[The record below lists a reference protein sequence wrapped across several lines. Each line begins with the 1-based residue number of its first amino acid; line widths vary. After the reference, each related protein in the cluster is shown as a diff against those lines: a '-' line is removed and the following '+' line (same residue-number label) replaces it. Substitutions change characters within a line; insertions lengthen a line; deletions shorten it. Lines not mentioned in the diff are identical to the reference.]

1 VDASAGHLL
10 AMIRDGRATTRSD
23 LRRLTGLS
31 RTAVVTRLT
40 QLADAGLVLLGEELA
55 STGGR
60 PPGSLVFAADAAV
73 VLAVAVGRSRTQLGV
88 FDLAG
93 DELASTELDHEV
105 GAEPGDVLPDVVAAL
120 AQLLHGLG
128 SPIVGGVG
136 VGLPGTVSP
145 DRGVS
150 VDSPVMRG
158 WDGLDVVPV
167 FSGFGPESGDERGEA
182 GREGGEDRDRPGVPV
197 WVDNDADVLARAERL
212 GPLAAVREMVVV
224 KASTGLG
231 LGIVSAG
238 RVVHGHLGGA
248 GEIGHVPVA
257 AAEGLPCRCGRTG
270 CLETVAGGWA
280 LAARLA
286 EQGREVTHVR
296 DVVRMSRDGD
306 PEARRVLREGG
317 HALGE
322 TLAVVVDLLNPQY
335 VVLGGDMAEAFDA
348 YAGGVREAL
357 YARASALATRELQV
371 VPSTHGERSG
381 LVGCAALAL
390 ARLLDPARVD
400 RELALRARG

>member
-1 VDASAGHLL
+1 MQKSPPRYPEVVDASAGHLL
-10 AMIRDGRATTRSD
+10 TLIRDGRATTRSD

-93 DELASTELDHEV
+93 TELAAAEVDHEV
-105 GAEPGDVLPDVVAAL
+105 GAEPDEVLPDVVAAL

-145 DRGVS
+145 ELGVS

-158 WDGLDVVPV
+158 WDGLDVGPV
-167 FSGFGPESGDERGEA
+167 FAGFGPDGDGE
-182 GREGGEDRDRPGVPV
+182 RPGVPV

-212 GPLAAVREMVVV
+212 GPLADVREMVVV

-257 AAEGLPCRCGRTG
+257 GAEGLPCRCGRTG

-286 EQGREVTHVR
+286 ERGREVTHVR
-296 DVVRMSRDGD
+296 DVVRLARDGD
-306 PEARRVLREGG
+306 PEARRLLREGG

-322 TLAVVVDLLNPQY
+322 TLAVAVDLLNPQY

-348 YAGGVREAL
+348 YATGVREAL

-400 RELALRARG
+400 RELALRSRG

>member
-1 VDASAGHLL
+1 MNDSAGHLL

-40 QLADAGLVLLGEELA
+40 QLSDAGLVLLGEELA

-93 DELASTELDHEV
+93 SELASTELGHDV
-105 GAEPGDVLPDVVAAL
+105 GAEPDDVLPDVVVAL
-120 AQLLHGLG
+120 RGLLDELG
-128 SPIVGGVG
+128 SPVVGGVG

-145 DRGVS
+145 ELGVS

-158 WDGLDVVPV
+158 WDGLDVAPV
-167 FSGFGPESGDERGEA
+167 FAGFGVAEE
-182 GREGGEDRDRPGVPV
+182 GVPV

-212 GPLAAVREMVVV
+212 GPLADVREMLVV

-231 LGIVSAG
+231 MGIVSAG

-248 GEIGHVPVA
+248 GEIGHVPVP
-257 AAEGLPCRCGRTG
+257 AAEGRVCRCGATG
-270 CLETVAGGWA
+270 CLETLAAGWA

-286 EQGREVTHVR
+286 ERGHEVDHVR
-296 DVVRMSRDGD
+296 DLVALAQAGD
-306 PEARRVLREGG
+306 PEARQLLREGG
-317 HALGE
+317 RVLGE
-322 TLAVVVDLLNPQY
+322 ALAVAVNLLNPQY
-335 VVLGGDMAEAFDA
+335 VVLGGDMAEAFDS
-348 YAGGVREAL
+348 YAAGVRESL

-371 VPSTHGERSG
+371 VPSTYGVRSG

-400 RELALRARG
+400 RRLAARARS